1 MMSRLKYTPVCVS
14 PRSRSRVSAFSE
26 PSLLLFLCVFL
37 VRSYDN
43 FYVCEFY
50 KLATFHTFSGVYLLQ
65 MYITEG
71 GMLLVFKR
79 CQ

>member
-1 MMSRLKYTPVCVS
+1 MCHLRRAPESLHS
-14 PRSRSRVSAFSE
+14 PN
-26 PSLLLFLCVFL
+26 PLFCYFYVFFL

-50 KLATFHTFSGVYLLQ
+50 KLATFSGVYLLQ

-79 CQ
+79 CKGCNIR